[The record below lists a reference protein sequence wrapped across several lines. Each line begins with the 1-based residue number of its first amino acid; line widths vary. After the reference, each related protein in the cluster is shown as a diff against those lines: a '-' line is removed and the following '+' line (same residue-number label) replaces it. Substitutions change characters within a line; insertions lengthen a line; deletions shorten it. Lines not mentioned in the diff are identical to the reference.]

1 MVKSTVRTQQVLVGL
16 NHSGKPQ
23 LGLRWQLGA
32 AISGLAL
39 ACAAQPAWANAYD
52 CLIEPYASVELGTAV
67 TGLVDK
73 VLVKRGD
80 RVSRGQV
87 LVQLEAS
94 AETAAAELA
103 KFKSQAQG
111 GVKSAQS
118 KVEFAQKKFERRK
131 EMAAERLIATQERDD
146 AEAELR
152 QAEAELVSV
161 KEARDQA
168 AIEYKQQSSLL
179 ALRSIRS
186 PVDGVVVDQV
196 VSPGEVA
203 EAGGKKPLLKL
214 AQLDP
219 LKVRV
224 MLPMAL
230 FGKIRAGTALELS
243 PENAP
248 NSRLKAIVRQTD
260 KVLDAASG
268 THVVIL
274 DLPNRGLDIPSGVKC
289 KASIG
294 P

>member
-1 MVKSTVRTQQVLVGL
+1 MRLDRVFSNSPRSLKKLISVEVLQCSAVIFAVSL
-16 NHSGKPQ
+16 L
-23 LGLRWQLGA
+23 LGV
-32 AISGLAL
+32 S
-39 ACAAQPAWANAYD
+39 NARASSYD
-52 CLIEPYASVELGTAV
+52 CLIEPYASVDLGTAI
-67 TGLVDK
+67 TGMVDK

-87 LVQLEAS
+87 LVHLESS
-94 AETAAAELA
+94 AEAASAELA

-131 EMAAERLIATQERDD
+131 EMAVEKLIATQERDD

-152 QAEAELVSV
+152 LAEAELVSV

-168 AIEYKQQSSLL
+168 AIEYKQQISLL

-196 VSPGEVA
+196 VSPGEIA

-219 LKVRV
+219 LRVRV
-224 MLPMAL
+224 MLPMAM
-230 FGKIRAGTALELS
+230 FGKIRAGTLVELS
-243 PENAP
+243 SENAP
-248 NSRLKAIVRQTD
+248 NVKLKATVRQTD

-268 THVVIL
+268 THVVLL

-289 KASIG
+289 KARIE

>member
-1 MVKSTVRTQQVLVGL
+1 MRLDRVFSNSPRSLKKLISVEVLQCSAVIFAVSL
-16 NHSGKPQ
+16 L
-23 LGLRWQLGA
+23 LGV
-32 AISGLAL
+32 S
-39 ACAAQPAWANAYD
+39 NARASSYD
-52 CLIEPYASVELGTAV
+52 CLIEPYASVDLGTAI
-67 TGLVDK
+67 TGMVDK

-87 LVQLEAS
+87 LVHLESS
-94 AETAAAELA
+94 AEAASAELA

-131 EMAAERLIATQERDD
+131 EMAVEKLIATQERDD

-152 QAEAELVSV
+152 LAEAELVSV
-161 KEARDQA
+161 REARDQA
-168 AIEYKQQSSLL
+168 AIEYKQQISLL

-196 VSPGEVA
+196 VSPGEIA

-219 LKVRV
+219 LRVRV
-224 MLPMAL
+224 MLPMAM
-230 FGKIRAGTALELS
+230 FGKIRAGTLVELS
-243 PENAP
+243 SENAP
-248 NSRLKAIVRQTD
+248 NVKLKATVRQTD

-268 THVVIL
+268 THVVLL

-289 KASIG
+289 KARIE

>member
-1 MVKSTVRTQQVLVGL
+1 MVQSLSEL
-16 NHSGKPQ
+16 NHRGKPAAF
-23 LGLRWQLGA
+23 LPSGRWV
-32 AISGLAL
+32 AISLWAVV
-39 ACAAQPAWANAYD
+39 CIAQPAWANGYD

-80 RVSRGQV
+80 RVNRGQV

-94 AETAAAELA
+94 AEAAAAELA

-131 EMAAERLIATQERDD
+131 EMAAEHLIAAQERDD

-196 VSPGEVA
+196 VSVGEVA

-230 FGKIRAGTALELS
+230 FGKVRSGTAVELS

-248 NSRLKAIVRQTD
+248 NNRLKAIVRQTD

-274 DLPNRGLDIPSGVKC
+274 DLPNRSLDIPSGVKC
-289 KASIG
+289 KASIN

>member
-1 MVKSTVRTQQVLVGL
+1 M
-16 NHSGKPQ
+16 H
-23 LGLRWQLGA
+23 
-32 AISGLAL
+32 
-39 ACAAQPAWANAYD
+39 D
-52 CLIEPYASVELGTAV
+52 CLIEPYASVDLGTAV
-67 TGLVDK
+67 TGMVDK

-87 LVQLEAS
+87 LVHLESS
-94 AETAAAELA
+94 AEAASAELA

-131 EMAAERLIATQERDD
+131 EMAVEKLIATQERDD

-152 QAEAELVSV
+152 HAEAELVSV
-161 KEARDQA
+161 REARDQA
-168 AIEYKQQSSLL
+168 AIEYKQQISLL

-196 VSPGEVA
+196 VSPGEIA

-219 LKVRV
+219 LRVRV
-224 MLPMAL
+224 MLPMAM
-230 FGKIRAGTALELS
+230 FGKIRPGTPVELS

-248 NSRLKAIVRQTD
+248 NVKLKATVRQTD

-268 THVVIL
+268 THVILL
-274 DLPNRGLDIPSGVKC
+274 DLPNRALDIPSGVKC
-289 KASIG
+289 KAKI
-294 P
+294 